1 MFDKNK
7 PAPPPNY
14 GPLIQAAQASAAMSY
29 AQAQRQM
36 DFAERQF
43 TQNTAA
49 AAKQQQTLDDLV
61 AEAKTHQAE
70 IDKQVAADRTRYE
83 TVFQPLE
90 DSLVRESQSLTPD
103 VIASRGEAAA
113 GRAGADVAAQYAAAR
128 DAAQD
133 RLESFGIDPSQTR
146 AAALDLSARTQEAQ
160 ARAGAAN
167 VARDQTTQAEQARAD
182 ALRGQ
187 ALQLGQA
194 YTANN
199 ARDRALGLNY
209 TQTAAGLGNQ
219 GFANA
224 LSLTSS
230 GAQTMG
236 TPLQWQTS
244 GLAGTG
250 QAAEITNAGYKN
262 YLDYNKQKSE
272 ASSGWG
278 QLLGLAGGIGL
289 SAVMPSAQLA
299 IAPKVAKLFAAE
311 GGTVGDVPHQG
322 VPITPDMSPSGGK
335 AIDDVPARLNAGE
348 FVVPADVVRWKGEE
362 FFQRTIEGSRK
373 KKQEAPAKPKV
384 AAVPVE
390 APVVST
396 VPTPPPVSPT
406 MVPAGALPL
415 G

>member
-1 MFDKNK
+1 MFDKNE

-14 GPLIQAAQASAAMSY
+14 GPLVQAAQASSAMAY
-29 AQAQRQM
+29 AQANRQM
-36 DFAERQF
+36 EFAEKQF
-43 TQNTAA
+43 VQNTQAA
-49 AAKQQQTLDDLV
+49 NKQQQTLDQLV
-61 AEAKTHQAE
+61 ADARAQQAE
-70 IDKQVAADRTRYE
+70 VDRQVAADRARYE
-83 TVFQPLE
+83 TVFRPLE
-90 DSLVRESQSLTPD
+90 DSLVRESQSLTPET
-103 VIASRGEAAA
+103 IAARGEAAA
-113 GRAGADVAAQYAAAR
+113 GRATADIAAQYATAR

-167 VARDQTTQAEQARAD
+167 VARDQAIQQDQARSD
-182 ALRGQ
+182 ALRAQ

-209 TQTAAGLGNQ
+209 GQAAGGLGNQ

-236 TPLQWQTS
+236 TPLQWQAS

-250 QAAEITNAGYKN
+250 QAADIATAGYKN
-262 YLDYNKQKSE
+262 YLGYNKQQQES
-272 ASSGWG
+272 SSGWG
-278 QLLGLAGGIGL
+278 QALGLAGGIGL
-289 SAVMPSAQLA
+289 SAIMPGAQLA
-299 IAPKVAKLFAAE
+299 LAPKIAKLFAAE
-311 GGTVGDVPHQG
+311 GGTVDVPHQG

-348 FVVPADVVRWKGEE
+348 FIVPSDVVRWKGEE
-362 FFQRTIEGSRK
+362 FFQRTIEGARK
-373 KKQEAPAKPKV
+373 KKAEAPAKPKA

-396 VPTPPPVSPT
+396 VPVPPPVSPT
-406 MVPAGALPL
+406 TVPVGALPL